1 MADDHLI
8 DPGRRA
14 QLIRDLDKAARDAA
28 SHVAFLS
35 LAYRELMEHDDPD
48 MSARDA
54 VALDNGIEEA
64 MRGISEAGRVLA
76 KRARRLD
83 GPPPSLMLRA
93 TDEPGHLDIIARA
106 PGKDLVVGDAFRTGT
121 GSGESWHLRLTD
133 AGRSRGSIGLHW
145 EATPEEL
152 LEALNRRVDECGH
165 WWAGE
170 ERADG

>member
-1 MADDHLI
+1 MTDQ
-8 DPGRRA
+8 RA
-14 QLIRDLDKAARDAA
+14 KLIRDLDKAARDAA

-35 LAYRELMEHDDPD
+35 LKWRKLMESDDPD

-54 VALDNGIEEA
+54 VAAENGIDEA
-64 MRGISEAGRVLA
+64 LRGMSEAKHVLA

-106 PGKDLVVGDAFRTGT
+106 PGKDLVVGDANRLGT

-133 AGRSRGSIGLHW
+133 ADRSRGSVGLHY

-152 LEALNRRVDECGH
+152 LEALNRHMDKFGP
-165 WWAGE
+165 WWTGE
-170 ERADG
+170 WRTDG